1 MTDDQTPDQTPDLTP
16 DPTPDLTPTEAHEV
30 EELAPAT
37 DLALRAAVLEL
48 ESHAAEAGWDQPA
61 RLFALVHT
69 AELLAN
75 EPGLAEMLEVD
86 PGADLTGSI
95 TPIEQDE
102 LPPDVPLEQLL
113 TEMVWP
119 DAVHGTA
126 VIVER
131 LVLPPTVQLP
141 EDQAAAQEL
150 AETHPERQEVRMV
163 AGATRSGSTYCALRL
178 REHDEDFS
186 VIEAP
191 DLVPALLELLQS
203 TLVSPETGS
212 VDLEAPEQ

>member
-1 MTDDQTPDQTPDLTP
+1 VPDVTDDQTNPEEP
-16 DPTPDLTPTEAHEV
+16 
-30 EELAPAT
+30 EELAPAA

-48 ESHAAEAGWDQPA
+48 ERHAAEAGWDQPA
-61 RLFALVHT
+61 RLFALVLT
-69 AELLAN
+69 QELLAN

-102 LPPDVPLEQLL
+102 LPADVPLEQLL
-113 TEMVWP
+113 SEMMWP
-119 DAVHGTA
+119 EAVHGTA

-131 LVLPPTVQLP
+131 LVLPPTVDLP
-141 EDQAAAQEL
+141 DDKAAAQEI
-150 AETHPERQEVRMV
+150 AESHPERQEVRMV

-178 REHDEDFS
+178 RAHDEDFS
-186 VIEAP
+186 VIEGA

-203 TLVSPETGS
+203 TLSPVEPGGQDPS